1 MVLAWGPSMPEAAAD
16 FVPGD
21 LLVDEF
27 GGSTVQRYRP
37 DGALT
42 QTFTGTGSRW
52 EGASI
57 TPTGNLVT
65 TFRSPSSGVDI
76 FNPSGT
82 QIASFGIATSGAPG
96 AVSVFADGLL
106 AINDQSGAIQEYR
119 QDGTFVRTV
128 KLADVNTPF
137 GSTVGS
143 DNVLYVAGAGSD
155 VIGRVTEA
163 GQVLSSIPLNFT
175 PGDLVRAADGTF
187 YVSGRSDDL
196 VHHISATGLDLNDF
210 SIGLGGAFDG
220 IALAADGRSLY
231 VTTESSTV
239 VKQFDLTGKALAGGF
254 TLDSPD
260 TPLFLTVV
268 PAAAVPEPSSVVL
281 VAVGLGVGG
290 LGAARRWRASA
301 RIGE

>member
-1 MVLAWGPSMPEAAAD
+1 MVLGWGPSMPEAAAD
-16 FVPGD
+16 FAAGD

-27 GGSTVQRYRP
+27 GGSNIQQYRP
-37 DGALT
+37 GGALA
-42 QTFTGTGSRW
+42 QTFTGTGSHW
-52 EGASI
+52 EGASV
-57 TPTGNLVT
+57 TPSGNLVT

-82 QIASFGIATSGAPG
+82 QIASFGIATTGAPG
-96 AVSVFADGLL
+96 DLSVFADGLL
-106 AINDQSGAIQEYR
+106 AINDQSGAIREYR

-128 KLADVNTPF
+128 TLAGVNTPF

-155 VIGRVTEA
+155 VIGRVTED

-196 VHHISATGLDLNDF
+196 VHHISATGQELNDF
-210 SIGLGGAFDG
+210 SIGLSGAFDG
-220 IALAADGRSLY
+220 IALGADGRSLF

-268 PAAAVPEPSSVVL
+268 PSAAVPEPASL
-281 VAVGLGVGG
+281 AMVAIGMVFAGLA
-290 LGAARRWRASA
+290 AARRRAPSK
-301 RIGE
+301 I